1 MSNMTPNQ
9 PYLLRAFFDWIVDNE
24 MTPYIVV
31 DAMNQLSEVP
41 QEFVKD
47 GQIVLN
53 ISPSACVNFVMDLE
67 FVAFQARFGGQPRQ
81 IRIPCQAIMAIYAR
95 ENGAGTVFAVE
106 EELGGSSPEAPH
118 SVPDSEGESTSKPS
132 ADTNEA
138 DADSAP
144 VPPKKGKPNL
154 KIIK

>member
-1 MSNMTPNQ
+1 MSTMTPNQ
-9 PYLLRAFFDWIVDNE
+9 PYLLKAFFDWIVDNQ

-31 DAMNQLSEVP
+31 DATNRLVEVP
-41 QEFVKD
+41 QEFVKE

-53 ISPSACVNFVMDLE
+53 VSPSACVNFAMDLE
-67 FVAFQARFGGQPRQ
+67 FISFQARFGGQPQ
-81 IRIPCQAIMAIYAR
+81 NLSMPCQAVLAIYAR

-106 EELGGSSPEAPH
+106 EDLASADSADSIEREIEPSSR
-118 SVPDSEGESTSKPS
+118 PS
-132 ADTNEA
+132 ADVSEA
-138 DADSAP
+138 DSDNAP